1 VIRVR
6 NGYHV
11 DERKRTRALS
21 EGERVAE
28 FERIAMPHTKAAFEL
43 ARWLTRD
50 EHDAED
56 VVQDA
61 YLRAFKYFGGF
72 NGSDARTWLLA
83 IVRNTFYTWREKQTV
98 RDDEIPLAHGDADA
112 DDAGGEIDR
121 ADPSQENPGA
131 ELERACDRLL
141 VDAAIRALPVE
152 FREVIVLRELEDLS
166 YKEIAKVVGVP
177 LGTVMSRLARG
188 RDRLREL
195 LSQDV
200 SREVPR

>member
-1 VIRVR
+1 MS
-6 NGYHV
+6 
-11 DERKRTRALS
+11 ER
-21 EGERVAE
+21 ERVAA
-28 FERIAMPHTKAAFEL
+28 FERITLPHAKAAFEL

-61 YLRAFKYFGGF
+61 YLRAFKYFDGF

-83 IVRNTFYTWREKQTV
+83 IVRNTFYTWREKQTAREADV
-98 RDDEIPLAHGDADA
+98 ALAASDDPDGA
-112 DDAGGEIDR
+112 GEIDP
-121 ADPSQENPGA
+121 ADPSQESPSA
-131 ELERACDRLL
+131 ELERDCDRRL
-141 VDAAIRALPVE
+141 VDRAIRALPVE

-166 YKEIAKVVGVP
+166 YKEIARIVGVP

-200 SREVPR
+200 SHEVQR

>member
-1 VIRVR
+1 M
-6 NGYHV
+6 
-11 DERKRTRALS
+11 S

-61 YLRAFKYFGGF
+61 FLRAFKYFDGF

-98 RDDEIPLAHGDADA
+98 RDDEIPLAPNKDADG
-112 DDAGGEIDR
+112 DGEIDR

-166 YKEIAKVVGVP
+166 YKEIARVVGVP

-188 RDRLREL
+188 RERLREL

-200 SREVPR
+200 TREVPR